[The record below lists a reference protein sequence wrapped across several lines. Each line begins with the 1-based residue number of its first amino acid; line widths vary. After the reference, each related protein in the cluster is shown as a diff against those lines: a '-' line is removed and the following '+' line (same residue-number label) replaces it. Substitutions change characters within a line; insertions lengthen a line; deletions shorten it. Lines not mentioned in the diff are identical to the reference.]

1 MSKKDQYFVIY
12 QQLVESMTQV
22 AGYLVVC
29 ETSWRSQPITCTATA
44 MLHTTVG
51 ALKTVNINTKETLQE
66 RKFQKLRF
74 AWSFETWHCF
84 PKRNNNIYI

>member
-51 ALKTVNINTKETLQE
+51 AFNTVNIKTKETLQE

-74 AWSFETWHCF
+74 AWSFEMWHCF
-84 PKRNNNIYI
+84 PKWINNIYI